1 VAFVDVR
8 VVALGVWCD
17 LAGGEGAIGD
27 SDRQLTLRVAEFA
40 VLSDGR
46 RLTLHDERGF
56 DTRLSGTGDAP
67 VDPWDRLS
75 LEQLER
81 NVRTTVLGDD
91 AEATGDEH
99 PWEWLAGLL
108 RASGVDASPGELAR
122 LPYDVVFSPRLR
134 QQLSDP
140 G

>member
-8 VVALGVWCD
+8 VVALGAWCD
-17 LAGGEGAIGD
+17 LAGGDGTIGD
-27 SDRQLTLRVAEFA
+27 SDRQLSFRVAEFA

-67 VDPWDRLS
+67 VDPWDHLS

-81 NVRTTVLGDD
+81 DVRTTVLGDD
-91 AEATGDEH
+91 AETTGEEH

-108 RASGVDASPGELAR
+108 RSHGVDASPGDLR
-122 LPYDVVFSPRLR
+122 GLPYDVVFSPRLSQR
-134 QQLSDP
+134 ARS
-140 G
+140 